1 MTLDKIQGGRKC
13 IIKNLSASGNLLHKL
28 LDMGFIQGS
37 IVEVVRFAPLK
48 DPIELKIHDYLISLR
63 RSEAGLIEV
72 EKYD

>member
-1 MTLDKIQGGRKC
+1 MTLDKIKDGKKC
-13 IIKNLSASGNLLHKL
+13 SVKKLSASGSLLYKL
-28 LDMGFIQGS
+28 LDMGFVKGATL
-37 IVEVVRFAPLK
+37 EVVRFAPLK